1 MKTQVESQIKVRDL
15 SHAQVT
21 IQPAEFGSWADARTA
36 LLTEAKMPARAQ
48 LDSQI
53 SAAVDDAEVKQLR
66 AAFSEKERQIEHDID
81 HKQMEF
87 HLNLGVAYNFL
98 SK

>member
-1 MKTQVESQIKVRDL
+1 MRTQVASQIKVRDL
-15 SHAQVT
+15 SHAQVM
-21 IQPAEFGSWADARTA
+21 IQPAEFASWAEARTA
-36 LLTEAKMPARAQ
+36 LVTEAKMPLQAA
-48 LDSQI
+48 LESQI